1 MNEILTV
8 LRTLREEEGI
18 NKNIKNKIDVIINHL
33 ESDPVLG
40 KDKALSEFED
50 MIDQNNIEPHIRTEI
65 YSIVSMLE
73 SL

>member
-1 MNEILTV
+1 MNEIITV
-8 LRTLREEEGI
+8 LRALREEEGM
-18 NKNIKNKIDVIINHL
+18 NKNIKSKIDLIITHL
-33 ESDPVLG
+33 QSDPVLG